1 MVVLE
6 RGERG
11 EESKGE
17 VRWRKGKRGA
27 KVEEEVGHDKSCCIE
42 NDKDHVAWRTT
53 KSDKDRITSK
63 ERCMSS

>member
-6 RGERG
+6 GGEKG

-17 VRWRKGKRGA
+17 VRWRKGKKGGA

-42 NDKDHVAWRTT
+42 YDKDHVALRT
-53 KSDKDRITSK
+53 SRSNKDRITS
-63 ERCMSS
+63 E